1 MKKLEINMLHM
12 TNQPQGQ
19 GVASATTEQINLL
32 LENAQEDLIVLSNQ
46 KEDGD
51 INHFH
56 QIDPLLY
63 LRIKGSQAINVM
75 HVHFL
80 PETLDGSISMPKPIM
95 DVIKL
100 YSLDFYK
107 SADYLVVVNPI
118 FIEPLTS
125 YGIHKDKIKY
135 IPNYVSK
142 DKFHPIDVSQR
153 NEFRKKYNISPDA
166 FVVIGVGQVQTRKGV
181 IDFVEVAKQIPD
193 VTFVWAG
200 GFSFG
205 VITDGYKELKEV
217 VENPPEN
224 VIFTDIIPRED
235 MNKVY
240 NMADVLF
247 MPSYNELFP
256 MAILEACNSHVP
268 MVLRDLDLYVD
279 ILFEKYLKGHDN
291 HDFTD
296 LINELKK
303 KEALYTQATA
313 FSKEISEIYS
323 KENVS
328 KQWIDFYQKIYKD
341 RQNTHKHFID
351 ADTYD
356 NILAKETSAIIE
368 SSAINPMPVGN
379 IQVNDLLE
387 LKKIGSFSSEKI
399 IVKVTA
405 VHYHQRLDS
414 DDNFDFIAPFKEK
427 INRSEDRLSRH
438 ASKVYLT
445 IIEFDN
451 VVIYADKQMNTV

>member
-1 MKKLEINMLHM
+1 MKKLVINMLHM

-32 LENAQEDLIVLSNQ
+32 LENAQEDLTILSNN

-63 LRIKGSQAINVM
+63 MRIKGSQAINVM

-100 YSLDFYK
+100 YALDFYR

-118 FIEPLTS
+118 FIEPLTT

-142 DKFHPIDVSQR
+142 DKFHPIDISER
-153 NEFRKKYNISPDA
+153 NDFRAKYNISPDA

-205 VITDGYKELKEV
+205 VITDGYKELKEI
-217 VENPPEN
+217 VESPPEN
-224 VIFTDIIPRED
+224 VIFTDIIPRDD

-240 NMADVLF
+240 NMADILF

-268 MVLRDLDLYVD
+268 MVLRDLDLYVN
-279 ILFEKYLKGHDN
+279 ILFGKYLHGHDN
-291 HDFTD
+291 DDFVN
-296 LINELKK
+296 LISELKK
-303 KEALYTQATA
+303 KEALYQQATS

-328 KQWIDFYQKIYKD
+328 RQWIDFYQKIYNE
-341 RQNTHKHFID
+341 RQYTHKHFID
-351 ADTYD
+351 SDTYE
-356 NILAKETSAIIE
+356 NILSKEATAIIE
-368 SSAINPMPVGN
+368 SSSINPLPIGN
-379 IQVNDLLE
+379 IQINDLLE

-399 IVKVTA
+399 IVKVTDA
-405 VHYHQRLDS
+405 HYHQRLDS
-414 DDNFDFIAPFKEK
+414 KDNLEFIEPFKSK
-427 INRSEDRLSRH
+427 INRSDEKILKH
-438 ASKVYLT
+438 ASRIYLT
-445 IIEFDN
+445 VIEFDN
-451 VVIYADKQMNTV
+451 VVIYADKQMSDL

>member
-1 MKKLEINMLHM
+1 MKKLVINMLHM

-32 LENAQEDLIVLSNQ
+32 IENAQTDLTILSNN

-63 LRIKGSQAINVM
+63 MRIKGSHAVNVM

-100 YSLDFYK
+100 YALDFYK

-118 FIEPLTS
+118 FIDPLTS

-142 DKFHPIDVSQR
+142 DKFHPIDLSER
-153 NEFRKKYNISPDA
+153 NAFRETYKISPEA
-166 FVVIGVGQVQTRKGV
+166 FVVLGVGQVQTRKGV

-193 VTFVWAG
+193 VTFAWAG

-205 VITDGYKELKEV
+205 VITDGYKELKEI

-224 VIFTDIIPRED
+224 VIFTDIIPREN

-268 MVLRDLDLYVD
+268 MVLRDLDLYVN
-279 ILFEKYLKGHDN
+279 ILFEKYLKGHN
-291 HDFTD
+291 NQDFSN
-296 LINELKK
+296 LVNELKK
-303 KEALYTQATA
+303 KEDLYQKAIS

-328 KQWIDFYQKIYKD
+328 KQWIDFYQKIYTD

-351 ADTYD
+351 SDTYES
-356 NILAKETSAIIE
+356 ILSKEAMAIIE

-387 LKKIGSFSSEKI
+387 LKRIGSFLSEKI
-399 IVKVTA
+399 IVKVTD
-405 VHYHQRLDS
+405 VHYHERLINKDALA
-414 DDNFDFIAPFKEK
+414 FIQPFTEKLNRPEEK
-427 INRSEDRLSRH
+427 ILKH
-438 ASKVYLT
+438 ASRNYIT

-451 VVIYADKQMNTV
+451 VVVYADKQMSSL